1 MEPEASLAI
10 RDQRLP
16 LCHLKPFYKVQTEIK
31 KSQKVAQE
39 IATDVSKFLKFA
51 SGEVALPN
59 WKRLLDH
66 DIIIAYLDKCKRF
79 KIQAD
84 GRISKLDALDAAL
97 TFLRH

>member
-1 MEPEASLAI
+1 M
-10 RDQRLP
+10 
-16 LCHLKPFYKVQTEIK
+16 CHLKPFYKVQTEIK

>member
-10 RDQRLP
+10 RDQRHP
-16 LCHLKPFYKVQTEIK
+16 LCHLKPFYKVDGNQ

-39 IATDVSKFLKFA
+39 IATDLSKFLKFA
-51 SGEVALPN
+51 SGEAALPN

-66 DIIIAYLDKCKRF
+66 DIFIAYLDKCKRL

-84 GRISKLDALDAAL
+84 GRISKLDVLDAAL